1 MNIVDY
7 TAPERVIILENSTK
21 TDALTELAQAS
32 SSCLY
37 STEHFLSAILN
48 REDLLSTGVGF
59 ETAFPHSKTD
69 SVIDFFV
76 TIGISQEGIDWQSVD
91 NQPVKLIFLIGGLIE
106 EQEKYL
112 KILAALSK
120 ITNKQ
125 ENRQNMLEVKDPAEI
140 YSQFC
145 KSAIIESQ
153 AI

>member
-1 MNIVDY
+1 MNIIDF
-7 TAPERVIILENSTK
+7 TAPERVIILKNSNK
-21 TDALTELAQAS
+21 EDVLHEIVEAS
-32 SSCLY
+32 SCCLY
-37 STEHFLSAILN
+37 NKDHFLKALN
-48 REDLLSTGVGF
+48 EREKLLSTGVGF

-91 NQPVKLIFLIGGLIE
+91 NQPVKLIFLIGGLIG

-120 ITNKQ
+120 ITYKH
-125 ENRQNMLEVKDPAEI
+125 EIRQNMLEASNPSEFYA
-140 YSQFC
+140 QFC
-145 KSAIIESQ
+145 KSAIIENQ